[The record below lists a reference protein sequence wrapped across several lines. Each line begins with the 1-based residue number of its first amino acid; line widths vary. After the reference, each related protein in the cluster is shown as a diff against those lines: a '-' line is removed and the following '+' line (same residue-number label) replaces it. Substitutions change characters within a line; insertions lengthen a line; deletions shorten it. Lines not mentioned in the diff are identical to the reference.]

1 MYGPGVFCHRNAVT
15 SEGLVFLF
23 KRGEERGGERK
34 KLRTIREVL
43 AQLCVDVRSDETL
56 SILLSL

>member
-23 KRGEERGGERK
+23 KRGEETGGERK
-34 KLRTIREVL
+34 KLRMMREVL
-43 AQLCVDVRSDETL
+43 EALCRRML
-56 SILLSL
+56 R

>member
-1 MYGPGVFCHRNAVT
+1 MYGPGVFCHRNVVT

-23 KRGEERGGERK
+23 KRGEETGGERK
-34 KLRTIREVL
+34 KLRTMREFL
-43 AQLCVDVRSDETL
+43 KLCVDVCSDETL